1 MKPAFRIY
9 NVFRPI
15 GWLYG
20 LVTGLR
26 NRMYDGGMLKSV
38 SFPIPVICVGNITVG
53 GTGKTPHT
61 EMILRTLLKSDD
73 WAYEDLAVLS
83 RGHRRAGG
91 GDLPRERHEL

>member
-9 NVFRPI
+9 NVFLPV

-38 SFPIPVICVGNITVG
+38 SFPIPIICVGNITVG

-61 EMILRTLLKSDD
+61 EYIAALLKDRMRI
-73 WAYEDLAVLS
+73 AILS
-83 RGHRRAGG
+83 RGYG
-91 GDLPRERHEL
+91 RHTKGFIGCCSSCM